1 MRERRRTFTGRV
13 VSNKMQKTVVV
24 LVERTRRHPLYGKVM
39 RVSNRFKAH
48 TEQALDTGDL
58 VKIVEAR
65 PLSKDK
71 RWVVAEVLQHGE
83 ILSVPEVELPPT
95 KTEKPNER
103 AEAAVEPAG
112 GAPQAFGSGADT
124 AGSAVP
130 AAAEG
135 ASQ

>member
-48 TEQALDTGDL
+48 TEEHLNNGDL
-58 VKIVEAR
+58 VKIIESR

-71 RWVVAEVLQHGE
+71 HWVVAAVVQRGEV
-83 ILSVPEVELPPT
+83 LSVPDVVLPPT
-95 KTEKPNER
+95 KVEKPNER
-103 AEAAVEPAG
+103 AEAAAEE
-112 GAPQAFGSGADT
+112 S
-124 AGSAVP
+124 
-130 AAAEG
+130 AAEG